1 MAPDTPG
8 SADHTTTQP
17 EALMRLHLA
26 TIDHRPPTV
35 RTDLAVHLA
44 GHHEAHAVL
53 IARTILLTM
62 PSVRVRLAHP
72 QPAYEA
78 YKGWT
83 SAADRAARLFAGTES
98 GTVPESDGQLSGHL
112 RLDRPVPQA
121 VVEALP
127 AQLSPT
133 RPPQLRVSVA
143 GLLTVVTDEAAFT
156 SQLNLWTTAYRH
168 AARQWANLPTVEELA
183 AGALPRF
190 EDTVTPALIPVA
202 A

>member
-1 MAPDTPG
+1 M
-8 SADHTTTQP
+8 H
-17 EALMRLHLA
+17 LHLA
-26 TIDHRPPTV
+26 TTDHRPPTV

-78 YKGWT
+78 YKAWT
-83 SAADRAARLFAGTES
+83 SAADRAARVLAGAES
-98 GTVPESDGQLSGHL
+98 GTVPEPDGQVSGHL
-112 RLDRPVPQA
+112 RFDRPVPPA

-127 AQLSPT
+127 AKLSPT
-133 RPPQLRVSVA
+133 RAPQLRVSVG
-143 GLLTVVTDEAAFT
+143 GLLTVVTDKAAFT

-168 AARQWANLPTVEELA
+168 AARRWSNLPSVEELT

-190 EDTVTPALIPVA
+190 DDIAAPALAKA
-202 A
+202 AA